1 MSATYNDA
9 LAAGPRALV
18 PAQRGTV
25 QPAPRG
31 PVDRVS
37 RRSLDIV
44 GAMVLLLILLPVLV
58 AVALAIKVTTRG
70 PVLYSQVRVGRDGRI
85 FPFLKFRTMVPG
97 ADSMRAEILGTPD
110 DGITDRYRSDPR
122 ITPIGA
128 VLRRWSLDELPQLVN
143 VLRGEMSLV
152 GPRPILPEEL
162 PLLES
167 DHHRRHACRP
177 GLTGLWQ
184 VSGRKETTW
193 QERMDLDLHYVERQ
207 SLGTDL
213 RILTATV
220 GVVVRG
226 DGAY

>member
-1 MSATYNDA
+1 MSATYDDA
-9 LAAGPRALV
+9 LAVGRPGLV
-18 PAQRGTV
+18 PVQRGTV
-25 QPAPRG
+25 QPKQSG
-31 PVDRVS
+31 PLDPFA
-37 RRSLDIV
+37 RRSLDIA
-44 GAMVLLLILLPVLV
+44 GAALLLVILLPVLLV
-58 AVALAIKVTTRG
+58 VALAIKVTTRG
-70 PVLYSQVRVGRDGRI
+70 PVLYSQGRVGRDGQL

-97 ADSMRAEILGTPD
+97 ADAMRAEILGTPD
-110 DGITDRYRSDPR
+110 DGMTDRYRTDPR

-167 DHHRRHACRP
+167 AHHRRHACRP

-193 QERMDLDLHYVERQ
+193 DERMELDLHYVERQ
-207 SLGTDL
+207 SLSTDL
-213 RILTATV
+213 RILTATI